1 MSTFTVARCLSRCSF
16 VRLLTVRKRKVSD
29 WVEEHFCTLT
39 YQRRPYGV
47 GLLVAGVD
55 VLSVSQNDD

>member
-1 MSTFTVARCLSRCSF
+1 MSTFTVARCLWRCSF
-16 VRLLTVRKRKVSD
+16 VKSPIVNETAAGD
-29 WVEEHFCTLT
+29 WIEEHFCTLT

-55 VLSVSQNDD
+55 VLVVSWSND